1 MLARLLTIFYFITGI
16 LFILLENNSSEPVQF
31 ILKALIIPWLVVIFL
46 INLKPFDNRMN
57 TLILLGLIFSW
68 AGDMVLQITFV
79 PGLILF
85 LLAHAM
91 YLAAF
96 FMTPGKSTIFTLR
109 IWLLIPV
116 LLYGAGL
123 CWYLYGDL
131 GDMRLPVIV
140 YAAVI
145 LLMLT
150 GALNRSEK
158 VNRNSYR
165 LVLAGAV
172 LFVLSDSAI
181 AVNRFT
187 WDFDYSGFVIMST
200 YIAAQYLITTG
211 YIRQFTDRPR

>member
-1 MLARLLTIFYFITGI
+1 MKTRALTFFYFITGI
-16 LFILLENNSSEPVQF
+16 LFILFENNSSEPVQF
-31 ILKALIIPWLVVIFL
+31 ILKALIIPWLIAVLL
-46 INLKPFDNRMN
+46 INLKPFINRINMLVLFG
-57 TLILLGLIFSW
+57 LILSW
-68 AGDMVLQITFV
+68 AGDMVLQFTFV

-85 LLAHAM
+85 LLAQLM
-91 YLAAF
+91 YLVAF
-96 FMTPGKSTIFTLR
+96 FMTPGKSTIFAKR

-116 LLYGAGL
+116 LIYGAGL
-123 CWYLYGDL
+123 CLYLYGDL

-140 YAAVI
+140 YAVVI

-150 GALNRSEK
+150 GALNRFEK
-158 VNRNSYR
+158 VNIHSYR

-200 YIAAQYLITTG
+200 YIVAQYLITVG
-211 YIRQFTDRPR
+211 YIRQFTDRTR

>member
-1 MLARLLTIFYFITGI
+1 MKTRVLTFFYFITGI
-16 LFILLENNSSEPVQF
+16 LFILFENNSSEPVQF
-31 ILKALIIPWLVVIFL
+31 ILKALIIPWLIVILL
-46 INLKPFDNRMN
+46 INLKVFTNLIS
-57 TLILLGLIFSW
+57 TLMLLGLIFSW
-68 AGDMVLQITFV
+68 AGDMVLQFTFV

-85 LLAHAM
+85 LLAHVM

-96 FMTPGKSTIFTLR
+96 FMTPGKSIIFTKR
-109 IWLLIPV
+109 IGLLIPV

-123 CWYLYGDL
+123 CLYLYGDL

-150 GALNRSEK
+150 GALNRFEK
-158 VNRNSYR
+158 VNGPSYR
-165 LVLAGAV
+165 LVLAGAA

-187 WDFDYSGFVIMST
+187 WDFDHSGFVIMST
-200 YIAAQYLITTG
+200 YIAAQYLITIG
-211 YIRQFTDRPR
+211 YIRQYTNHTR

>member
-1 MLARLLTIFYFITGI
+1 MKTRVLTIFYFITGI
-16 LFILLENNSSEPVQF
+16 LFILFENNSSEHVQF
-31 ILKALIIPWLVVIFL
+31 ILKALIIPWLIVILL
-46 INLKPFDNRMN
+46 INLKPFENRIH
-57 TLILLGLIFSW
+57 TLVLLGLILSW
-68 AGDMVLQITFV
+68 AGDMVLQFTFV

-85 LLAHAM
+85 LLAHLM

-96 FMTPGKSTIFTLR
+96 FMTPGKSTIFTKR
-109 IWLLIPV
+109 ISLLIPV

-150 GALNRSEK
+150 GALNRFEK
-158 VNRNSYR
+158 VNSRSYR
-165 LVLAGAV
+165 LVLAGAI

-181 AVNRFT
+181 AINRFS
-187 WDFDYSGFVIMST
+187 WDFNYSGFVIMST

-211 YIRQFTDRPR
+211 YIKQFADRAR

>member
-1 MLARLLTIFYFITGI
+1 MKTRVLTILYFLTGI
-16 LFILLENNSSEPVQF
+16 MFILFENNSSEPVQF
-31 ILKALIIPWLVVIFL
+31 IFKALIIPWLIAVLL
-46 INLKPFDNRMN
+46 INLKPFENRIN
-57 TLILLGLIFSW
+57 TLVLMGLIFSW
-68 AGDMVLQITFV
+68 AGDMVLQFTFV

-85 LLAHAM
+85 LLAHLM

-96 FMTPGKSTIFTLR
+96 FMTPGKSTIFTQR
-109 IWLLIPV
+109 IGLLIP
-116 LLYGAGL
+116 LTLYGAGL

-131 GDMRLPVIV
+131 GDMRLPVFV

-150 GALNRSEK
+150 GALNRFEK
-158 VNRNSYR
+158 VNLRSYR
-165 LVLAGAV
+165 LVLAGAI

-181 AVNRFT
+181 AINRFT

-211 YIRQFTDRPR
+211 YIRQFTDRVR